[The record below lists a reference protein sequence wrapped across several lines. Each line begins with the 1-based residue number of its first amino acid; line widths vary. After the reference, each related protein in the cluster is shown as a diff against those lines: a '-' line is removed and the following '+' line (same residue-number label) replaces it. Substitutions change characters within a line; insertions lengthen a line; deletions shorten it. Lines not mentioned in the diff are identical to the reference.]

1 VIGGDSGIDFESV
14 LSWQPQ
20 TKVYATPFF
29 DDSRLTIYE
38 LFEPM
43 NKVGFISLGCPKNLV
58 DSEVM
63 MGQLKANGYEL
74 TADASEADTVVV
86 NTCGFIDSAKKES
99 IEAILEAAQLK
110 TNGKAKRLVVA
121 GCLVERYRDELK
133 ASMPEVDAFIGTS
146 QINDILAVCD
156 PQTNTRSLP
165 IITVG
170 NQSATYLYDESTP
183 RVLAT
188 PSHYAFIKIA
198 EGCDRP
204 CAFCFI
210 PQMRGHFRSRR
221 FGSIVA
227 EAHQLAEEGVKE
239 LILVA
244 QDSSRYGEDL
254 GKQDAL
260 AHLLRELSHTEGI
273 EWVRVMY
280 TYPTHI
286 SDAFLDVLAEEAK
299 AVKYLD
305 MPLQHASQNVLKLMK
320 RGGNRASLEKLIKRV
335 RERVPG
341 IAVRT
346 TFIAGFP
353 GETDGDFEELLAFV
367 KNVEFDRVGVFTYSD
382 EEGTPAF
389 ELPNKVD
396 PKIAKQRRIRLMKAQ
411 SRISRK
417 RNKAKVG
424 EVLRVIFEGESNES
438 DLLWQGRIETQAPD
452 IDGCVLINDVPEGFI
467 PLPGEMVN
475 VLITE
480 AQEYDLVG
488 KIVSCQ

>member
-1 VIGGDSGIDFESV
+1 MKKI
-14 LSWQPQ
+14 
-20 TKVYATPFF
+20 
-29 DDSRLTIYE
+29 
-38 LFEPM
+38 
-43 NKVGFISLGCPKNLV
+43 GFISLGCPKNLV

-63 MGQLKANGYEL
+63 MGQLKANGYQI
-74 TADASEADTVVV
+74 TANAEEADTVVV

-99 IEAILEAAQLK
+99 IDTILEAAQLK
-110 TNGKAKRLVVA
+110 VTGKAKRLVVA

-133 ASMPEVDAFIGTS
+133 AAMPEVDAFIGTS

-156 PQTNTRSLP
+156 PKTNTRSLP
-165 IITVG
+165 VVPLG
-170 NQSATYLYDESTP
+170 NQTSTYLYDESTP
-183 RVLAT
+183 RILAT
-188 PSHYAFIKIA
+188 PSHYAFVKIA

-254 GKQDAL
+254 GKLDAL
-260 AHLLRELSHTEGI
+260 PGLIRELAKTDGI

-286 SDAFLDVLAEEAK
+286 SDGFLDAIADEPK
-299 AVKYLD
+299 AVNYLD

-320 RGGNRASLEKLIKRV
+320 RGGNRKSLERLIERVRKRV
-335 RERVPG
+335 PN

-346 TFIAGFP
+346 TFITGFP
-353 GETDGDFEELLAFV
+353 GETAADFEELMAFV

-389 ELPNKVD
+389 DLPNKV
-396 PKIAKQRRIRLMKAQ
+396 PHRTAARRRTSLMKVQ
-411 SRISRK
+411 SRISKR
-417 RNKAKVG
+417 RNKARVG
-424 EVLRVIFEGESNES
+424 DVVRVLFEGESKETE
-438 DLLWQGRIETQAPD
+438 LLWQGRMETQAPD
-452 IDGCVLINDVPEGFI
+452 IDGCILINDVPDGLLPAEGDF
-467 PLPGEMVN
+467 VN
-475 VLITE
+475 VEITE
-480 AQEYDLVG
+480 AHEYDLIG
-488 KIVSCQ
+488 RICG

>member
-1 VIGGDSGIDFESV
+1 M
-14 LSWQPQ
+14 
-20 TKVYATPFF
+20 K
-29 DDSRLTIYE
+29 
-38 LFEPM
+38 
-43 NKVGFISLGCPKNLV
+43 KVGFISLGCPKNLV

-63 MGQLKANGYEL
+63 MGQLRAKGFEITAN
-74 TADASEADTVVV
+74 ADDADTVVV
-86 NTCGFIDSAKKES
+86 NTCGFIEAAKKES
-99 IEAILEAAQLK
+99 IEAILEAARLK
-110 TNGKAKRLVVA
+110 ISGKAKRLVVA

-133 ASMPEVDAFIGTS
+133 AEMPEVDAFIGTS

-165 IITVG
+165 VIPLG

-227 EAHQLAEEGVKE
+227 EAQQLAEEGVKE

-254 GKQDAL
+254 GKADAL
-260 AHLLRELSHTEGI
+260 AHLLRELSHTDGI

-286 SDAFLDVLAEEAK
+286 SEAFLDVLATEPK

-305 MPLQHASQNVLKLMK
+305 MPLQHASQKVLKLMK
-320 RGGNRASLEKLIKRV
+320 RGGNRASLERLIRRV
-335 RERVPG
+335 RDRVPG
-341 IAVRT
+341 IAIRT
-346 TFIAGFP
+346 TFITGFP
-353 GETDGDFEELLAFV
+353 GETDEDFEELLAFV
-367 KNVEFDRVGVFTYSD
+367 RHVEFDRVGVFTYSD

-389 ELPNKVD
+389 ELEDKVD
-396 PKIAKQRRIRLMKAQ
+396 PKIANKRRARLMKVQ
-411 SRISRK
+411 LRISR
-417 RNKAKVG
+417 RSNKARVG
-424 EVLRVIFEGESNES
+424 KTVRVLFEGESNES
-438 DLLWQGRIETQAPD
+438 ELLWQGRMETQAPD
-452 IDGCVLINDVPEGFI
+452 IDGCVLINDAPQG
-467 PLPGEMVN
+467 LNAQPGDFVK

-480 AQEYDLVG
+480 AQQYDLVG
-488 KIVSCQ
+488 RIVM

>member
-1 VIGGDSGIDFESV
+1 
-14 LSWQPQ
+14 
-20 TKVYATPFF
+20 
-29 DDSRLTIYE
+29 
-38 LFEPM
+38 M

-63 MGQLKANGYEL
+63 MGQLQQNGYQI
-74 TADASEADTVVV
+74 TADADDADTVVV
-86 NTCGFIDSAKKES
+86 NTCGFIESAKKES
-99 IEAILEAAQLK
+99 IEAILEAARLK
-110 TNGKAKRLVVA
+110 TDGKAKRLIVA

-133 ASMPEVDAFIGTS
+133 AEMREVDAFIGTS
-146 QINDILAVCD
+146 QINEILRVCD
-156 PQTNTRSLP
+156 PQTSTRSLP
-165 IITVG
+165 VIPLG
-170 NQSATYLYDESTP
+170 NQSATYLYNESTP
-183 RVLAT
+183 RLLAT
-188 PSHYAFIKIA
+188 PSHYAYIKIA

-221 FGSIVA
+221 LGSIVA

-260 AHLLRELSHTEGI
+260 AHLLRELAHTDGI

-286 SDAFLDVLAEEAK
+286 SDAFLDVLAEEPK

-305 MPLQHASQNVLKLMK
+305 MPLQHASQKVLKLMK
-320 RGGNRASLEKLIKRV
+320 RGGNRDSLEKLIERV
-335 RERVPG
+335 RTRVPG

-346 TFIAGFP
+346 TFITGFP
-353 GETDGDFEELLAFV
+353 GETEEDFNELTTFL

-389 ELPNKVD
+389 NLPNKVD
-396 PKIAKQRRIRLMKAQ
+396 PKIAKSRRDRLMKEQ
-411 SRISRK
+411 SKIARRK
-417 RNKAKVG
+417 HKAMIG
-424 EVLRVIFEGESNES
+424 QTLRVMFEGESHES
-438 DLLWQGRIETQAPD
+438 ELLWQGRTETQAPD
-452 IDGCVLINDVPEGFI
+452 IDGCILINDAPEGI
-467 PLPGEMVN
+467 EPAAGQMLAVE
-475 VLITE
+475 IT
-480 AQEYDLVG
+480 D
-488 KIVSCQ
+488 

>member
-1 VIGGDSGIDFESV
+1 
-14 LSWQPQ
+14 
-20 TKVYATPFF
+20 
-29 DDSRLTIYE
+29 
-38 LFEPM
+38 M
-43 NKVGFISLGCPKNLV
+43 HKVGFISLGCPKNLV

-63 MGQLKANGYEL
+63 MGQLKQKGYQI
-74 TADASEADTVVV
+74 TADAEDADTVVV

-99 IEAILEAAQLK
+99 IEAILEAARLK
-110 TNGKAKRLVVA
+110 TEGKAKRLVVA

-133 ASMPEVDAFIGTS
+133 AEMPEVDAFIGTS
-146 QINDILAVCD
+146 QINDILSVCD
-156 PQTNTRSLP
+156 PKTNTRSLP
-165 IITVG
+165 VIPLG

-254 GKQDAL
+254 GRQDAL

-286 SDAFLDVLAEEAK
+286 SDGFLDVLAEEPK

-320 RGGNRASLEKLIKRV
+320 RGGNRASLERLIARV

-346 TFIAGFP
+346 TFITGFP
-353 GETDGDFEELLAFV
+353 GETEEDFNELMTFIR
-367 KNVEFDRVGVFTYSD
+367 NVEFDRVGVFTYSD

-389 ELPNKVD
+389 DLADKVD
-396 PKIAKQRRIRLMKAQ
+396 PKTAKRRRDQLMKEQSKIAKRKHKAL
-411 SRISRK
+411 IGK
-417 RNKAKVG
+417 TV
-424 EVLRVIFEGESNES
+424 RVMFEGESNES
-438 DLLWQGRIETQAPD
+438 DLLWQGRTETQAPD
-452 IDGCVLINDVPEGFI
+452 IDGCVLINDAPEDLI
-467 PLPGEMVN
+467 PEPGQMVD
-475 VLITE
+475 VLIE
-480 AQEYDLVG
+480 DAHEYDLIG
-488 KIVSCQ
+488 AIVQKPARK

>member
-1 VIGGDSGIDFESV
+1 
-14 LSWQPQ
+14 
-20 TKVYATPFF
+20 
-29 DDSRLTIYE
+29 
-38 LFEPM
+38 
-43 NKVGFISLGCPKNLV
+43 
-58 DSEVM
+58 
-63 MGQLKANGYEL
+63 
-74 TADASEADTVVV
+74 
-86 NTCGFIDSAKKES
+86 
-99 IEAILEAAQLK
+99 
-110 TNGKAKRLVVA
+110 
-121 GCLVERYRDELK
+121 
-133 ASMPEVDAFIGTS
+133 MPEVDAFIGTS
-146 QINDILAVCD
+146 QINDILSVCD
-156 PQTNTRSLP
+156 PKTDTRSLP
-165 IITVG
+165 VISLG

-221 FGSIVA
+221 FGSIIA

-286 SDAFLDVLAEEAK
+286 SDSFLDVLAEQPK

-320 RGGNRASLEKLIKRV
+320 RGGNRGSLERLIKRV
-335 RERVPG
+335 RRRVPG

-346 TFIAGFP
+346 TFITGFP
-353 GETDGDFEELLAFV
+353 GETEEDFNELLTFV

-389 ELPNKVD
+389 DLPNKVD
-396 PKIAKQRRIRLMKAQ
+396 PKIAKRRRDQLMNEQA
-411 SRISRK
+411 RISRRK
-417 RNKAKVG
+417 NRARVG
-424 EVLRVIFEGESNES
+424 ETVRVLFEGESNES
-438 DLLWQGRIETQAPD
+438 ELLWQGRMETQALD
-452 IDGCVLINDVPEGFI
+452 IDGCVLINDVPEDLI
-467 PLPGEMVN
+467 LRPGE
-475 VLITE
+475 L
-480 AQEYDLVG
+480 L
-488 KIVSCQ
+488 K

>member
-1 VIGGDSGIDFESV
+1 MA
-14 LSWQPQ
+14 
-20 TKVYATPFF
+20 VYGLPSQGALI
-29 DDSRLTIYE
+29 SR
-38 LFEPM
+38 FVNHGSM

-63 MGQLKANGYEL
+63 MGQLKQKGYKI
-74 TADASEADTVVV
+74 TADAREADTVVV

-99 IEAILEAAQLK
+99 IEAILEAARLK
-110 TNGKAKRLVVA
+110 TDGKATRLIVA

-133 ASMPEVDAFIGTS
+133 AEMPEVDAFIGTS
-146 QINDILAVCD
+146 QINDILGVCD
-156 PQTNTRSLP
+156 PKTNTRSLP
-165 IITVG
+165 VISLG

-260 AHLLRELSHTEGI
+260 AHLLRELAQTDGI

-280 TYPTHI
+280 TYPTHV
-286 SDAFLDVLAEEAK
+286 SDAFLDVLADEPK

-305 MPLQHASQNVLKLMK
+305 IPLQHASQNVLKLMK
-320 RGGNRASLEKLIKRV
+320 RGGNRASLERLIERV
-335 RERVPG
+335 RHRVPN

-346 TFIAGFP
+346 TFITGFP
-353 GETDGDFEELLAFV
+353 GETADDFQELLAFV

-389 ELPNKVD
+389 NLPNKVN
-396 PKIAKQRRIRLMKAQ
+396 PKIAKRRRDQLMNEQA
-411 SRISRK
+411 RISRRK
-417 RNKAKVG
+417 NRARVG
-424 EVLRVIFEGESNES
+424 ETVRVLFEGESNES
-438 DLLWQGRIETQAPD
+438 ELLWQGRMETQAPD
-452 IDGCVLINDVPEGFI
+452 IDGCVLINDAPEDLI
-467 PLPGEMVN
+467 PRPGELVN
-475 VLITE
+475 VLITK
-480 AQEYDLVG
+480 AQAYDLVG
-488 KIVSCQ
+488 RIV

>member
-1 VIGGDSGIDFESV
+1 
-14 LSWQPQ
+14 
-20 TKVYATPFF
+20 
-29 DDSRLTIYE
+29 
-38 LFEPM
+38 M

-63 MGQLKANGYEL
+63 MGQLKQKGYKI
-74 TADASEADTVVV
+74 TADAREADTVVV

-99 IEAILEAAQLK
+99 IEAILEAARLK
-110 TNGKAKRLVVA
+110 TDGKATRLIVA

-133 ASMPEVDAFIGTS
+133 AEMPEVDAFIGTS
-146 QINDILAVCD
+146 QINDILGVCD
-156 PQTNTRSLP
+156 PKTNTRSLP
-165 IITVG
+165 VISLG

-260 AHLLRELSHTEGI
+260 AHLLRELAQTDGI

-280 TYPTHI
+280 TYPTHV
-286 SDAFLDVLAEEAK
+286 SDAFLDVLADEPK

-305 MPLQHASQNVLKLMK
+305 IPLQHASQNVLKLMK
-320 RGGNRASLEKLIKRV
+320 RGGNRASLERLIERV
-335 RERVPG
+335 RHRVPN

-346 TFIAGFP
+346 TFITGFP
-353 GETDGDFEELLAFV
+353 GETADDFQELLAFV

-389 ELPNKVD
+389 NLPNKVN
-396 PKIAKQRRIRLMKAQ
+396 PKIAKRRRDQLMNEQA
-411 SRISRK
+411 RISRRK
-417 RNKAKVG
+417 NRARVG
-424 EVLRVIFEGESNES
+424 ETVRVLFEGESNES
-438 DLLWQGRIETQAPD
+438 ELLWQGRMETQAPD
-452 IDGCVLINDVPEGFI
+452 IDGCVLINDAPEDLI
-467 PLPGEMVN
+467 PRPGELVN
-475 VLITE
+475 VLITK
-480 AQEYDLVG
+480 AQAYDLVG
-488 KIVSCQ
+488 RIV

>member
-1 VIGGDSGIDFESV
+1 M
-14 LSWQPQ
+14 
-20 TKVYATPFF
+20 K
-29 DDSRLTIYE
+29 
-38 LFEPM
+38 
-43 NKVGFISLGCPKNLV
+43 KVGFVSLGCPKNLV

-63 MGQLKANGYEL
+63 MGHLKQNGYEI
-74 TADASEADTVVV
+74 TADAADAETVVV

-99 IEAILEAAQLK
+99 IEAILEAARLK
-110 TNGKAKRLVVA
+110 TEGHAKRLVVA
-121 GCLVERYRDELK
+121 GCLVERYRDELQ
-133 ASMPEVDAFIGTS
+133 AEMPEVDAFIGTN
-146 QINDILAVCD
+146 QINDILKICD
-156 PQTNTRSLP
+156 PKTNTRSLA
-165 IITVG
+165 VVQLG

-188 PSHYAFIKIA
+188 PSHYAFVKIA

-239 LILVA
+239 IILVA

-254 GKQDAL
+254 GKPDAL
-260 AHLLRELSHTEGI
+260 ARLLRELARVDGI

-286 SDAFLDVLAEEAK
+286 SDAFLDALAEEPR

-320 RGGNRASLEKLIKRV
+320 RGGNRKSLERLVQRT

-346 TFIAGFP
+346 TFITGFP
-353 GETDGDFEELLAFV
+353 GETEADFEELLGFI
-367 KNVEFDRVGVFTYSD
+367 KDVEFDRVGVFTYSD
-382 EEGTPAF
+382 EEGTPAYD
-389 ELPNKVD
+389 LPGKV
-396 PKIAKQRRIRLMKAQ
+396 PGRIAARRRTALMKEQA
-411 SRISRK
+411 RISRR
-417 RNKAKVG
+417 RNKARVG
-424 EVLRVIFEGESNES
+424 ETVRVLFEGESKES
-438 DLLWQGRIETQAPD
+438 ELLWQGRMETQAPD
-452 IDGCVLINDVPEGFI
+452 IDGCVLINDVPDGV
-467 PLPGEMVN
+467 LPSAGDFVN
-475 VLITE
+475 VEITE
-480 AQEYDLVG
+480 AHEYDLIGRISV
-488 KIVSCQ
+488 

>member
-1 VIGGDSGIDFESV
+1 M
-14 LSWQPQ
+14 
-20 TKVYATPFF
+20 TK
-29 DDSRLTIYE
+29 I
-38 LFEPM
+38 
-43 NKVGFISLGCPKNLV
+43 GFISLGCPKNLV

-63 MGQLKANGYEL
+63 MGQLKQNGYEI
-74 TADASEADTVVV
+74 TANAEEADTVVV
-86 NTCGFIDSAKKES
+86 NTCGFIESAKQES
-99 IEAILEAAQLK
+99 IDTILEAARLK
-110 TNGKAKRLVVA
+110 TGGKATRLIVA

-133 ASMPEVDAFIGTS
+133 AAMPEVDAFIGTS
-146 QINDILAVCD
+146 QINDILSVCD
-156 PQTNTRSLP
+156 PRTNTRSLP
-165 IITVG
+165 VIPIG

-227 EAHQLAEEGVKE
+227 EAQQLAEEGVKE

-260 AHLLRELSHTEGI
+260 AHLLRELSHTAGI

-286 SDAFLDVLAEEAK
+286 SDGFLDVLTEEPK

-320 RGGNRASLEKLIKRV
+320 RGGNRASLERLIERV
-335 RERVPG
+335 RQRVPG

-346 TFIAGFP
+346 TFITGFP
-353 GETDGDFEELLAFV
+353 GETDADFEELLAFV

-382 EEGTPAF
+382 EEGTPAYN
-389 ELPNKVD
+389 LPSKVE
-396 PKIAKQRRIRLMKAQ
+396 PKIAKQRRARLMKEQAK
-411 SRISRK
+411 ISRRK
-417 RNKAKVG
+417 NKARIGKTVS
-424 EVLRVIFEGESNES
+424 VLFEGESKES
-438 DLLWQGRIETQAPD
+438 ELLWQGRMETQAPD
-452 IDGCVLINDVPEGFI
+452 IDGCILISDAAEGFT
-467 PLPGEMVN
+467 PEPGDLVN
-475 VLITE
+475 VLITD

-488 KIVSCQ
+488 RIVD

>member
-1 VIGGDSGIDFESV
+1 LIEIVM
-14 LSWQPQ
+14 
-20 TKVYATPFF
+20 K
-29 DDSRLTIYE
+29 
-38 LFEPM
+38 
-43 NKVGFISLGCPKNLV
+43 KVGFISLGCPKNLV

-63 MGQLKANGYEL
+63 MGHLKQSGYQITANAE
-74 TADASEADTVVV
+74 EADTVVV

-99 IEAILEAAQLK
+99 IEAILEATQLK
-110 TNGKAKRLVVA
+110 TTGKAKRVIVA

-133 ASMPEVDAFIGTS
+133 AELPEVDAFIGTN
-146 QINDILAVCD
+146 QINEILSVCD
-156 PQTNTRSLP
+156 PKTNLRTLP
-165 IITVG
+165 VLPLG

-221 FGSIVA
+221 FGSIIA
-227 EAHQLAEEGVKE
+227 EAQQLAEEGVKE
-239 LILVA
+239 LVLVA

-260 AHLLRELSHTEGI
+260 ARLLRELAQTEGV

-286 SDAFLDVLAEEAK
+286 SDAFLDVLAEEPK

-305 MPLQHASQNVLKLMK
+305 MPLQHASQRVLKLMK
-320 RGGNRASLEKLIKRV
+320 RGGNRQSLERLIERV
-335 RERVPG
+335 RRRVSG

-346 TFIAGFP
+346 TFITGFP
-353 GETDGDFEELLAFV
+353 GETEEDFEELMSFV
-367 KNVEFDRVGVFTYSD
+367 KKIEFDRVGVFTYSD

-389 ELPNKVD
+389 ELPDKVD
-396 PKIAKQRRIRLMKAQ
+396 PKIAKRRQRRLMKEQA
-411 SRISRK
+411 RISRRK
-417 RNKAKVG
+417 NRSRIG
-424 EVLRVIFEGESNES
+424 ETVSVIFEGEANES
-438 DLLWQGRIETQAPD
+438 ELLWQGRMETQAPD
-452 IDGCVLINDVPEGFI
+452 IDGCVLINDVPEGVVPVTGDI
-467 PLPGEMVN
+467 VN
-475 VLITE
+475 VEITE

-488 KIVSCQ
+488 RIVSANCNFR

>member
-1 VIGGDSGIDFESV
+1 
-14 LSWQPQ
+14 
-20 TKVYATPFF
+20 
-29 DDSRLTIYE
+29 
-38 LFEPM
+38 M

-63 MGQLKANGYEL
+63 MGQLKQSGYQITANAE
-74 TADASEADTVVV
+74 EADTVVV
-86 NTCGFIDSAKKES
+86 NTCGFIDAAKQES
-99 IEAILEAAQLK
+99 IEAILEAARLK
-110 TNGKAKRLVVA
+110 TNGKAKRLIVA
-121 GCLVERYRDELK
+121 GCLVERYRDEWK
-133 ASMPEVDAFIGTS
+133 AKMPEVDAFIGTS
-146 QINDILAVCD
+146 QINDILSVCD
-156 PQTNTRSLP
+156 PETNTRSLP
-165 IITVG
+165 VIPLG

-227 EAHQLAEEGVKE
+227 EAQQLAEEGVKE

-254 GKQDAL
+254 GKEDAL
-260 AHLLRELSHTEGI
+260 AHLLRELSHTDGI

-286 SDAFLDVLAEEAK
+286 SDAFLDVLAEEPK

-305 MPLQHASQNVLKLMK
+305 MPLQHASQSVLKLMK
-320 RGGNRASLEKLIKRV
+320 RGGNRGSLERLIKRV

-346 TFIAGFP
+346 TFITGFP
-353 GETDGDFEELLAFV
+353 GETEEDFGELLQFV

-382 EEGTPAF
+382 EEGTPAYD
-389 ELPNKVD
+389 LPNKVD
-396 PKIAKQRRIRLMKAQ
+396 PKTARRRRARLMKEQ
-411 SRISRK
+411 SGISRK

-424 EVLRVIFEGESNES
+424 QRVRVIFEGES
-438 DLLWQGRIETQAPD
+438 
-452 IDGCVLINDVPEGFI
+452 
-467 PLPGEMVN
+467 
-475 VLITE
+475 
-480 AQEYDLVG
+480 
-488 KIVSCQ
+488 